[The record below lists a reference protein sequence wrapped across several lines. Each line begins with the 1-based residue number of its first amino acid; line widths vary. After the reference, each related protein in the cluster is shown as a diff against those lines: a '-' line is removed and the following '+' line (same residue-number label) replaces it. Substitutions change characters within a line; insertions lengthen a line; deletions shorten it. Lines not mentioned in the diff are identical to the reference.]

1 MSNAKTNISAALLVI
16 VPLVVIIGAFVILHN
31 GLVSKEESVMG
42 SWAQVESNYQRR
54 ADLIPNLVKTV
65 QSFAEHER
73 AVLSDVTEKR
83 AGGTAVEQAIGD
95 LLKSRDEAE
104 KLAQGAESKLGDE
117 TYMKALATA
126 QQQVG
131 TRMGHLFG
139 LVENYPQLRS
149 SDNFLALQDQLE
161 GTENRINVARMNF
174 NENVRAYNAAIRK
187 MPASLIAGMG
197 GFTRKAYFK
206 ADDGTDKGVKVEF

>member
-1 MSNAKTNISAALLVI
+1 MSNAKTNISAALLVV
-16 VPLVVIIGAFVILHN
+16 VPLVAIIGIFVVLHN
-31 GLVSKEESVMG
+31 GLVSKEEAVMG

-54 ADLIPNLVKTV
+54 TDLIPNLVKTV
-65 QSFAEHER
+65 QSFVEHER
-73 AVLSDVTEKR
+73 AVLSDVTENR
-83 AGGTAVEQAIGD
+83 SAGTAVEKAIGD
-95 LLKSRDEAE
+95 LLASRDEAE
-104 KLAQGAESKLGDE
+104 NLAQGAEGKLGDE
-117 TYMKALATA
+117 AYMKALAVA

-131 TRMGHLFG
+131 SRMSYLFG

-187 MPASLIAGMG
+187 MPASLIANMG
-197 GFTRKAYFK
+197 GFQRKAYFK
-206 ADDGTDKGVKVEF
+206 ADEGTDKSVKVEF